1 VCTFGWGACVEVRLA
16 LWGAGVEL
24 GVELGV
30 RKDAEID
37 TVEGVGWVWVYVLC
51 VDIYSSCINA

>member
-1 VCTFGWGACVEVRLA
+1 MEVRLA